1 MNEVALKQPRRIL
14 PRWRLFATTA
24 RLGELNPKEAK
35 KIQPI
40 EFDDGAALKQ
50 RWKEERLHG
59 IAAEVLAHAVFTKDK
74 ALALEAATFLERHRD
89 RNVSRTPLDMLALA
103 TTRKEGLPLEDPWL
117 IQTYQAEERSI
128 RELRQG
134 LRLFP
139 HNAIAW
145 AELALL
151 HARHGAKE
159 KASRCMKVA
168 VSLAPDDRFII
179 RSAVRCF
186 SHLRDP
192 EIGLHIINRTA
203 RTKEDPW
210 LLSAQ
215 IALTQSLGKPQRL
228 MKNANH
234 MIDSGRYSPWDLT
247 ELNAA
252 VGSLLH
258 HDNVHKKANKHFRAS
273 LLQPT
278 ENALCQVIFDQ
289 KSPAFQELTHGI
301 HPSRNFESETRTY
314 YTDLEIENACNS
326 AKSWL
331 ADEPFSAR
339 PALFGSFIASVAL
352 EDYEQSLTFLEHG
365 LTPNP
370 NSSLLLNNKA
380 LSLARL
386 GRTDEAEESLRKAR
400 ENSSGDDEA
409 ATILTA
415 TDGLIHFRK
424 GEVSQGREKYEY
436 AIEQA
441 RKGGRISQ
449 EAMALV
455 FLAREEFDART
466 DVADQTIKRAEEA
479 VKRITHNNL
488 DTRIAMA
495 RLLMA
500 VDERKKRGEDT
511 IDTMNPP
518 TSLLPHK

>member
-35 KIQPI
+35 NIQPI
-40 EFDDGAALKQ
+40 KFDDGSALIQ
-50 RWKEERLHG
+50 RWKEERLPG
-59 IAAEVLAHAVFTKDK
+59 IAAEVLAHAVFSKDR
-74 ALALEAATFLERHRD
+74 ALALEAAMFLERHRD
-89 RNVSRTPLDMLALA
+89 RNMSRTPLDMLVLA
-103 TTRKEGLPLEDPWL
+103 TTRKDGLPLEDPWL
-117 IQTYQAEERSI
+117 IQIYQAEERSI

-134 LRLFP
+134 LRMFP

-151 HARHGAKE
+151 HARNGAKE

-168 VSLAPDDRFII
+168 VSLAPDDRFVI

-215 IALTQSLGKPQRL
+215 IALTQSLDKPQRL
-228 MKNANH
+228 MRNANH
-234 MIDSGRYSPWDLT
+234 MIESGRYSSWDLS

-289 KSPAFQELTHGI
+289 KSPAFHDLTQSI
-301 HPSRNFESETRTY
+301 HPPRNFESETRTFY
-314 YTDLEIENACNS
+314 SDLEIEKACDS

-331 ADEPFSAR
+331 SDEPFSAR
-339 PALFGSFIASVAL
+339 PALFGSFVASVAL
-352 EDYEQSLTFLEHG
+352 EDYEQSLMFLEDG

-400 ENSSGDDEA
+400 ENARGEEQTD
-409 ATILTA
+409 TILTA

-424 GEVSQGREKYEY
+424 GEAIQGREKYEA
-436 AIEQA
+436 AIAQA

-466 DVADQTIKRAEEA
+466 EVADQAIKRAEES
-479 VKRITHNNL
+479 VKRVVNNNL

-500 VDERKKRGEDT
+500 VEKRKEDSGDTSAASSTGE
-511 IDTMNPP
+511 
-518 TSLLPHK
+518 TS